1 MSHQVDALI
10 FAVEGEE
17 FVRLQDCHGSK
28 LICRQSVWLPLNP
41 WL

>member
-17 FVRLQDCHGSK
+17 FLRLQDCHESK
-28 LICRQSVWLPLNP
+28 LICHQSV
-41 WL
+41 